1 MDIGVIYD
9 PACPWCFI
17 GKRRLEKALAM
28 RGLMPASA
36 KTRAQTPARR
46 RALGQSPVEI
56 RWLPFLLNPELP
68 PEGIDRTAYLI
79 KKFGSEQRVRRVFGA
94 IGEAGLSVEIN
105 FAFERI
111 SRTPNTVDA
120 HRLVRFADGRQRAQE
135 AVEALFT
142 GYFLQ
147 GQDIGDPAVL
157 LRIGKSLDLPYE
169 ELRSYLDSDEDVAG
183 IYEENASAHRLGIN
197 GVPSYLF
204 NGHMVISGAQEPK
217 ILARVLD
224 VARIGQ
230 PQDDTPSGL
239 PPSGEMSIPAATA

>member
-17 GKRRLEKALAM
+17 GKRRLEKALAL
-28 RGLMPASA
+28 RGMVPASA
-36 KTRAQTPARR
+36 AERARPPGRR
-46 RALGQSPVEI
+46 RDPDRRPVEI

-105 FAFERI
+105 FAFDRI
-111 SRTPNTVDA
+111 ARTPNTVDA
-120 HRLVRFADGRQRAQE
+120 HRMVRFAATRDLAPV

-142 GYFLQ
+142 AYFLK

-157 LRIGKSLDLPYE
+157 MRIGTDLGLPYE
-169 ELRSYLDSDEDVAG
+169 ELHAYLESDVDVAG
-183 IYEENASAHRLGIN
+183 IYEQNAAAHRLGIN

-224 VARIGQ
+224 VAGIE
-230 PQDDTPSGL
+230 D
-239 PPSGEMSIPAATA
+239 PAPTLATA